1 VTTAIDV
8 VVPTL
13 NAASGLAR
21 TIAALG
27 DSADHGLVLSVTV
40 CDGGSRDDTLA
51 IARMAGAA
59 VVTTSPGRGRQL
71 AAGATAGSAPWL
83 LFLHADTTPGTGWAD
98 AARRFMAEATNA
110 TKAGYFRLKFDS
122 PDPRARRVERLVA
135 WRCRTFG
142 LPYGDQ
148 GLLMAR
154 AFYQRL
160 GGFHLMPL
168 MEDVDLVRRIGRENL
183 VALDADV
190 VASARRYER
199 DGWLLRPLRNLSCLA
214 LFSAGV
220 PVSVVQRLYDG

>member
-1 VTTAIDV
+1 MTTTIDV

-21 TIAALG
+21 TM
-27 DSADHGLVLSVTV
+27 DSLDDGRDHSLVLRVTV

-51 IARMAGAA
+51 IARAARAA

-71 AAGATAGSAPWL
+71 AAGAAAGCAPWL
-83 LFLHADTTPGTGWAD
+83 LFMHADTTLGAGWAP

-110 TKAGYFRLKFDS
+110 ARAGYFRLQFDS
-122 PDPRARRVERLVA
+122 PDARARRVERLVA

-160 GGFHLMPL
+160 GGFHLLPL
-168 MEDVDLVRRIGRENL
+168 MEDVDLVRRIGRQNL
-183 VALDADV
+183 VPLDADV

-220 PVSVVQRLYDG
+220 PVSVVRRLYDG